1 MKSLG
6 LLLFFLGVATIAGA
20 GVILVPAGAD
30 AGYWLSVLWV
40 AVLFG
45 VNWFVSTL
53 IFSGE
58 EADDRRTGNFLGV
71 VPAVG
76 VTVFLYSLIS
86 LAALAAYHGGLI
98 GSKMH
103 ALAQLISFSIG
114 AFTVV
119 STMLAF
125 KGAKS

>member
-1 MKSLG
+1 MKALG
-6 LLLFFLGVATIAGA
+6 LLLLYLGVATIAGA
-20 GVILVPAGAD
+20 GVILVPAGAG

-45 VNWFVSTL
+45 VNWYVSTL

-58 EADDRRTGNFLGV
+58 EADNRRTGNFLGI
-71 VPAVG
+71 VPAAG
-76 VTVFLYSLIS
+76 LTVFVYSVIS

-98 GSKMH
+98 GSRMH
-103 ALAQLISFSIG
+103 ALAQLISFSIC